1 MRLTFLVLP
10 AFLMF
15 LAVCCPAVALAA
27 PGVFTPLP
35 DAAVRAAADNAVD
48 KAGGIPAVRSRLVTV
63 DAAALFPMADGGR
76 NAVPDNRLGL
86 NLFDDVTVA
95 MTPTTVETLGPAQT
109 TVLVGENDAATGGQS
124 RFAQTSGVL
133 YGVVRTSGRLLY
145 EIAPAGGDAYVIREI
160 DQGSYPDEHEVV
172 VPDAALPRAADAAR
186 AGTAADDGS
195 RIDIM
200 VVYTPSTR
208 TAVGGTAAM
217 ASRIALGISE
227 TNQGYA
233 NSGLVQRFRLVYSGE
248 VDYTESSGDSG
259 FDAALNDL
267 QGTAD
272 GKMDNVHALRNAYG
286 ADIVSLIINNDA
298 YCGLGYLMTSTA
310 SDFAAYAFNV
320 VHYSCATGYYSL
332 AHECGHNQGAQHER
346 ANASPPI
353 LYSYAYGY
361 QQTAASPPFRTIMAY
376 NCDGGCTRV
385 NYWSNPD
392 VSYNGYPTGVVS
404 TSPTAADNR
413 LTLNNTRTIA
423 ANWRQAV
430 TRTGVIAPLNGLL
443 LNQ

>member
-1 MRLTFLVLP
+1 MHLIFRLFL
-10 AFLMF
+10 AFLIF
-15 LAVCCPAVALAA
+15 SALCCPTVALAA

-35 DAAVRAAADNAVD
+35 EAAARAAAD
-48 KAGGIPAVRSRLVTV
+48 KTGGIPAVRSRLVTV
-63 DAAALFPMADGGR
+63 DAAALFPKADSGK

-95 MTPTTVETLGPAQT
+95 MTPTTVETIGPAQT
-109 TVLVGENDAATGGQS
+109 TVLVGENDDAAGGQS

-145 EIAPAGGDAYVIREI
+145 EIAPAGGDVYVIREI
-160 DQGSYPDEHEVV
+160 DQTSYPDEHEVV
-172 VPDAALPRAADAAR
+172 VPEASLPRAADTAR

-200 VVYTPSTR
+200 VVYTPSAR
-208 TAVGGTAAM
+208 DAVGGTAAM

-233 NSGLVQRFRLVYSGE
+233 NSGVVQRFRLVYSGE
-248 VDYTESSGDSG
+248 IAYTENSFETSL
-259 FDAALNDL
+259 ADL

-272 GKMDNVHALRNAYG
+272 GKMDNVHALRNTYG
-286 ADIVSLIINNDA
+286 ADIVSLLINNDD

-310 SDFAAYAFNV
+310 TNFAAYAFNV
-320 VHYSCATGYYSL
+320 VYYSCATGYYSL
-332 AHECGHNQGAQHER
+332 AHECGHNQGANHDR
-346 ANASPPI
+346 ANAGGAT

-376 NCDGGCTRV
+376 NCSSGCTRV

-392 VSYNGYPTGVVS
+392 VNYNGYPTGVVS
-404 TSPTAADNR
+404 TAGNAADNR

-423 ANWRQAV
+423 ANWRQAM
-430 TRTGVIAPLNGLL
+430 TPTAGTAPIDSLL
-443 LNQ
+443 LGQ